1 MTTSLLVACGDDE
14 ILCPDTAT
22 LTGEKC
28 IDKTSGSEV
37 DPIDK
42 DGLTAVNPGVILVDP
57 AEVVFAQVDLLK
69 TDVQTLI
76 ISNNGDGTLIISDV
90 RLVEE
95 TLNDGGGREISEG
108 LNWKRSAS
116 LKQDEILELDL
127 KYTPRDTDIDT
138 GYIEIISNDP
148 DNGTL
153 RVPIRSGDL
162 APRVFSRPQISFG
175 RVSPVTEATVDS
187 AWELTDI
194 SNVGQSPLKI
204 SRVEISPK
212 LSDFRIVYPTD
223 DSVENDKDDPG
234 FPLVLGPTETLPA
247 RIFFNPTTPEGSEAE
262 LFIYSDDPEAP
273 TYKVDLIGNSGEP
286 CIEVITGE
294 DEINFGEGGI
304 GFANNK
310 TITIRN
316 CSTGDLELKDVKV
329 CTDESNACELNQIFQ
344 IKENSLPTLPDII
357 PGGETRSFV
366 IVYTPIDESVSTGLL
381 TIQSDDPSKSRLE
394 IPLTARGTDN
404 RCPTAIAEAKLTETN
419 RYQTV
424 INTIPLKSVQFRG
437 SNSTDTDGS
446 IARYV
451 WTIVSQ
457 PPNST
462 ARLEPSGEI
471 QDPTLFLDL
480 AGDYVVELVAY
491 DDQGTASCGE
501 QALVTIRATP
511 DEDIHIQLV
520 WNTPADQDQ
529 TDSEGTDMD
538 LHLLHPLG
546 TWNNEPWDIF
556 YENKTG
562 EWGALGPD
570 DDPSLDADDTNGA
583 GPENINLNNPEAGI
597 SYSVGVYYFN
607 AYAFGVSYATVRIF
621 IQGQQRFE
629 KKDVFLPSTGT
640 FWKVA
645 TIEWPSARIF
655 AVDQQFDDFP

>member
-1 MTTSLLVACGDDE
+1 MKTSKALFALLLAASLIIACGDED
-14 ILCPDTAT
+14 P
-22 LTGEKC
+22 
-28 IDKTSGSEV
+28 KTTNN
-37 DPIDK
+37 I
-42 DGLTAVNPGVILVDP
+42 TAVDPGVILVDP

-69 TDVQTLI
+69 TDVQTLT
-76 ISNNGDGTLIISDV
+76 ISNNGDGTLIISNIQ
-90 RLVEE
+90 LVEE
-95 TLNDGGGREISEG
+95 TLDDGGGSEISEG
-108 LNWKRSAS
+108 ANWQRTAT
-116 LKQDEILELDL
+116 LEQDEILELDL
-127 KYTPRDTDIDT
+127 KYTPRDTSLDN
-138 GYIEIISNDP
+138 GYIEITSNDP
-148 DNGTL
+148 ENGNL

-162 APRVFSRPQISFG
+162 APRVFSRPVVSFG
-175 RVSPVTEATVDS
+175 RVPPVTDATRDMT
-187 AWELTDI
+187 WQLTEV
-194 SNVGQSPLKI
+194 SNVGQSPLTI
-204 SRVEISPK
+204 SRMEISPK
-212 LSDFRIVYPTD
+212 SSDFRIVYPTD
-223 DSVENDKDDPG
+223 DTLENDQNDPG
-234 FPLVLGPTETLPA
+234 FPLNLGPTETIPA
-247 RIFFNPTTPEGSEAE
+247 RIYFNPTTPDGSAAE
-262 LFIYSDDPEAP
+262 LFIYSDDPESP
-273 TYKVDLIGNSGEP
+273 TYKVDLVGNSGEP

-310 TITIRN
+310 TITVRN
-316 CSTGDLELKDVKV
+316 CSTGELELSGVEV
-329 CTDESNACELNQIFQ
+329 CTDEGEECTTNAIFQ
-344 IKENSLPTLPDII
+344 IKENSLPTLPDVI

-366 IVYTPIDESVSTGLL
+366 VVYTPIDETVSTGVL
-381 TIQSDDPSKSRLE
+381 TILSDDPSKPKLE
-394 IPLTARGTDN
+394 IPMTAKGTDN
-404 RCPTAIAEAKLTETN
+404 QCPTAVAEAKLTETD

-437 SNSTDTDGS
+437 SNSTDADGS
-446 IARYV
+446 IERYV

-462 ARLEPSGEI
+462 ARLEPTGEI

-529 TDSEGTDMD
+529 TDTEGTDLD

-556 YENKTG
+556 YENRTG
-562 EWGALGPD
+562 EWGALGPQ
-570 DDPSLDADDTNGA
+570 DDPSLDADDTDGA
-583 GPENINLNNPEAGI
+583 GPENINLNNPEAGV

-621 IQGQQRFE
+621 IQGRQRFE
-629 KKDVFLPSTGT
+629 NKDVFLPSTGT

-655 AVDQQFDDFP
+655 AVDQQFDDFPTR

>member
-1 MTTSLLVACGDDE
+1 MKTSKALFALLAVSFLFACGDDKE
-14 ILCPDTAT
+14 GDNNIQA
-22 LTGEKC
+22 
-28 IDKTSGSEV
+28 V
-37 DPIDK
+37 D
-42 DGLTAVNPGVILVDP
+42 PGVILVDP
-57 AEVVFAQVDLLK
+57 AEVVFARVDLLK
-69 TDVQTLI
+69 TDVQTLV
-76 ISNNGDGTLIISDV
+76 ISNNGSGTLIITDIK
-90 RLVEE
+90 LVEE
-95 TLNDGGGREISEG
+95 TLEDGGGREISEG
-108 LNWKRSAS
+108 TNWKRSAR
-116 LKQDEILELDL
+116 LEQDEVIELDL
-127 KYTPRDTDIDT
+127 KYTPRDTSVDS
-138 GYIEIISNDP
+138 GYIEIVSNDP
-148 DNGTL
+148 ENGNL

-175 RVSPVTEATVDS
+175 RVPPVTDATRDM
-187 AWELTDI
+187 AFQLTEI
-194 SNVGQSPLKI
+194 SNVGQSPLTI
-204 SRVEISPK
+204 SRIEISPK
-212 LSDFRIVYPTD
+212 SSDFRIVYPTD
-223 DSVENDKDDPG
+223 DEIANDKTNPG
-234 FPLVLGPTETLPA
+234 FPRVLGPTEILPA
-247 RIFFNPTTPEGSEAE
+247 RIFFNPTTPAGSEAE
-262 LFIYSDDPEAP
+262 LFIYSDDPESP

-310 TITIRN
+310 RITIRN
-316 CSTGDLELKDVKV
+316 CSTGELELSDVKV
-329 CTDESNACELNQIFQ
+329 CTDDNAGTCTTDAIFKV
-344 IKENSLPTLPDII
+344 KEGSLPTLPDII
-357 PGGETRSFV
+357 SGGETRSFV
-366 IVYTPIDESVSTGLL
+366 VVYTPVDETVSTGIL
-381 TIQSDDPSKSRLE
+381 TILSDDPSKSKLE
-394 IPLTARGTDN
+394 IPMTAKGTDN
-404 RCPTAIAEAKLTETN
+404 QCPNAIAEAKLTESD

-424 INTIPLKSVQFRG
+424 VNTIPLKSVQFRG
-437 SNSTDTDGS
+437 SNSTDVDGS

-457 PPNST
+457 PANST
-462 ARLEPSGEI
+462 ARLEPSSEI

-491 DDQGTASCGE
+491 DDQGTASCGD

-538 LHLLHPLG
+538 LHLLHPNG

-556 YENKTG
+556 YENRTG
-562 EWGALGPD
+562 EWGTPGAS

-583 GPENINLNNPEAGI
+583 GPENINLNNPEAGV

-621 IQGQQRFE
+621 IQGRQRFE
-629 KKDVFLPSTGT
+629 KKDVFLAETGT

-645 TIEWPSARIF
+645 NIEWPSARIF

>member
-1 MTTSLLVACGDDE
+1 MKTSKALFAVLMAASFLFACGE
-14 ILCPDTAT
+14 
-22 LTGEKC
+22 
-28 IDKTSGSEV
+28 DKEGDNNIV
-37 DPIDK
+37 VADP
-42 DGLTAVNPGVILVDP
+42 GNILVDP
-57 AEVVFAQVDLLK
+57 GEVVFAQVDLLQ

-76 ISNNGDGTLIISDV
+76 ISNNGTGTLIISDIK
-90 RLVEE
+90 LVEE
-95 TLNDGGGREISEG
+95 TLEDGGGREISEG
-108 LNWKRSAS
+108 VNWKRTAR
-116 LKQDEILELDL
+116 LEQDEVIELDL
-127 KYTPRDTDIDT
+127 KYTPRDTSVDS
-138 GYIEIISNDP
+138 GYIEITSNDP
-148 DNGTL
+148 ENGNL
-153 RVPIRSGDL
+153 KVQIRSGDL
-162 APRVFSRPQISFG
+162 APRVFSNPQISFG
-175 RVSPVTEATVDS
+175 RVAPVTDATRDLS
-187 AWELTDI
+187 WLTTEI
-194 SNVGQSPLKI
+194 SNVGQSPLTI

-212 LSDFRIVYPTD
+212 SSDFRIVYPED
-223 DSVENDKDDPG
+223 DMLDNDKSDPG
-234 FPLVLGPTETLPA
+234 FPLILGPTEVLPA

-262 LFIYSDDPEAP
+262 LFIYSDDPKAP

-310 TITIRN
+310 TITIKN
-316 CSTGDLELKDVKV
+316 CSTGELELSGVST
-329 CTDESNACELNQIFQ
+329 CTDSGDACATDAIFQ

-366 IVYTPIDESVSTGLL
+366 VVYTPIDESVSTGVL
-381 TIQSDDPSKSRLE
+381 TILSDDPSKSKLE
-394 IPLTARGTDN
+394 IPMTAKGTDN
-404 RCPTAIAEAKLTETN
+404 QCPNAIAEAKLTETN

-437 SNSTDTDGS
+437 SNSTDVDGS

-491 DDQGTASCGE
+491 DDQGTASCGD
-501 QALVTIRATP
+501 QAIVTIRATP

-529 TDSEGTDMD
+529 TDTEGTDMD
-538 LHLLHPLG
+538 LHLLHPIG

-556 YENKTG
+556 YENRTG
-562 EWGALGPD
+562 EWGAPGPA

-583 GPENINLNNPEAGI
+583 GPENINLNNPEAGV

-607 AYAFGVSYATVRIF
+607 AYAFGVSYATVRIY
-621 IQGQQRFE
+621 IQGRQRFE
-629 KKDVFLPSTGT
+629 KKDVFLAETGT